1 MQAFHFDLST
11 KSIAPVLNVKQGDV
25 GRKFQAVITD
35 RGVDYNIPAGA
46 QFSVWFSGPSGEGN
60 YSAIGER
67 SAFTVDG
74 NTVTV
79 ELIAQMLQNPGTG
92 AMCLV
97 LNAVD
102 GSQIGL
108 WNVIYSVEAVPG
120 MGSKTAQEYYTAL
133 SELARQAIE
142 AAATFETD
150 TTLFVSG
157 KAADAAATG
166 AALAG
171 KAPAGYGYGGASI
184 RLGVDS
190 VYLRSD
196 TELEA
201 VLEPIY
207 SAMGSAET
215 KLIRFVGYPDN
226 SDYSWFGILSKS
238 SANYG
243 SLFAH
248 SAYGK
253 GHMISKARVAG
264 TWQPLEWFNP
274 PMTLGVEYRTTERH
288 NGKAVYAKAI
298 DFGALPNATGKL
310 VEFCAE
316 GATAVCDLKLNLSDG
331 YLLSAGYGID
341 KRAQSSFGIHL
352 GNTLTKVQV
361 ITEGNYSNLTAY
373 ATIKYTK
380 D

>member
-1 MQAFHFDLST
+1 MQTFHFDLST

-35 RGVDYNIPAGA
+35 RGVAYNIPAGA

-150 TTLFVSG
+150 TTLSVSG

-166 AALAG
+166 AGLAG
-171 KAPAGYGYGGASI
+171 KAPAGYG
-184 RLGVDS
+184 LGENAAACPNSDCNQAVNS
-190 VYLRSD
+190 GWYTVSGSNTANGPGENGVMLVLRRNSSC
-196 TELEA
+196 
-201 VLEPIY
+201 IWQYHFSY
-207 SAMGSAET
+207 SANPSVRRRMC
-215 KLIRFVGYPDN
+215 I
-226 SDYSWFGILSKS
+226 SDAWY
-238 SANYG
+238 
-243 SLFAH
+243 
-248 SAYGK
+248 
-253 GHMISKARVAG
+253 
-264 TWQPLEWFNP
+264 EWEWVNP
-274 PMTLGVEYRTTERH
+274 PMVLGVEYRTTERW
-288 NGKAVYAKAI
+288 NGKAVYTKLI
-298 DFGALPNATGKL
+298 DCGEAANDADINTGLNYNTYQIIRHHSCTDTYALPY
-310 VEFCAE
+310 
-316 GATAVCDLKLNLSDG
+316 LSGSLDG
-331 YLLSAGYGID
+331 S
-341 KRAQSSFGIHL
+341 
-352 GNTLTKVQV
+352 
-361 ITEGNYSNLTAY
+361 
-373 ATIKYTK
+373 ATIYTSIRTANNVHNIRIVCGADRVGSRVYAQIFYVAK
-380 D
+380 